1 MHPPT
6 PFGAKLRI
14 GASATVGVMAAMA
27 LYNLYRT
34 KRSERQHPPRGRFV
48 TIDGVQL
55 HYLEAGSGPP
65 VILLHGNVVSAE
77 DFEVSR
83 LFALL
88 ARRHRVVAFD
98 RPGFGYSNR
107 PYGAMW
113 SPAAQA
119 DLLRRAWTALGI
131 ESPIVLGHS
140 WGAMVALTAALNH
153 PKSLRGIVL
162 LSGYYYSSLRA
173 DTLLAAPP
181 SIPIVGD
188 LLRFT
193 VSPLLSEAMLPRLF
207 RKMFAPLAVPRSFA
221 DRFLDGLPVRPS
233 QIRAESQDGVIM
245 VPAASGMEH
254 RYRELML
261 PVAILA
267 GTEDQ
272 VVNTEDQAVRLHR
285 DVPHS
290 TLRLIPDAGHMLH
303 HAVPEKVAEVVDEAS
318 GPASTAESRT
328 TAYRGS
334 PGRGTASRSGFRP

>member
-1 MHPPT
+1 
-6 PFGAKLRI
+6 
-14 GASATVGVMAAMA
+14 MAAMA

-153 PKSLRGIVL
+153 PKSLGGIVL
-162 LSGYYYSSLRA
+162 LSGYYYSTLRA

-193 VSPLLSEAMLPRLF
+193 VSPLLSEAILPRLF
-207 RKMFAPLAVPRSFA
+207 RKMFAPLAVPRNFA

-318 GPASTAESRT
+318 GPART
-328 TAYRGS
+328 
-334 PGRGTASRSGFRP
+334 

>member
-98 RPGFGYSNR
+98 RPGSMSGRARLESQCREPSTPFGEGRYSS
-107 PYGAMW
+107 GKC
-113 SPAAQA
+113 SH
-119 DLLRRAWTALGI
+119 
-131 ESPIVLGHS
+131 HS
-140 WGAMVALTAALNH
+140 QC
-153 PKSLRGIVL
+153 REVL
-162 LSGYYYSSLRA
+162 L
-173 DTLLAAPP
+173 
-181 SIPIVGD
+181 IVSWMDCLCGQV
-188 LLRFT
+188 RF
-193 VSPLLSEAMLPRLF
+193 
-207 RKMFAPLAVPRSFA
+207 
-221 DRFLDGLPVRPS
+221 
-233 QIRAESQDGVIM
+233 RAESQDGVIM

-318 GPASTAESRT
+318 GPART
-328 TAYRGS
+328 
-334 PGRGTASRSGFRP
+334 